1 METTNLVVNQVV
13 ECDDTPDKRRQV
25 YHQHHV
31 ICFHCTKEMELKAAV
46 VEIPENE
53 KIRSV
58 MVNQRQDA

>member
-13 ECDDTPDKRRQV
+13 ECNDTPDQGRQV

-31 ICFHCTKEMELKAAV
+31 ICFHCTKEMELKAAA

>member
-1 METTNLVVNQVV
+1 
-13 ECDDTPDKRRQV
+13 
-25 YHQHHV
+25 
-31 ICFHCTKEMELKAAV
+31 MELKAAV